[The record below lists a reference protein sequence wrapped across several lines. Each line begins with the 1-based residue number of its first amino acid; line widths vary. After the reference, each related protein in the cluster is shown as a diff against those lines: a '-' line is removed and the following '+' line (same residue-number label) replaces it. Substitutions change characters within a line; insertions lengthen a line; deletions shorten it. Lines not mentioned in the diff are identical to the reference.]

1 MSNKELERLKRKY
14 EIQENLEIFSRKY
27 KQVLDILVYI
37 SKGNADRDVLQKTK
51 EIIYSLPGLEKEVSQ
66 NIFENTFEDAD
77 KCKEYLKNLLKII
90 ENKFYEIIKNVRLN
104 FQAYIFYLFLKL
116 LLVFYFWCAK
126 IGYGIKV

>member
-51 EIIYSLPGLEKEVSQ
+51 
-66 NIFENTFEDAD
+66 
-77 KCKEYLKNLLKII
+77 
-90 ENKFYEIIKNVRLN
+90 
-104 FQAYIFYLFLKL
+104 
-116 LLVFYFWCAK
+116 
-126 IGYGIKV
+126 

>member
-66 NIFENTFEDAD
+66 NICENTFEDAD
-77 KCKEYLKNLLKII
+77 KCKEDLKNLLKII
-90 ENKFYEIIKNVRLN
+90 ENKFYEIIK
-104 FQAYIFYLFLKL
+104 
-116 LLVFYFWCAK
+116 
-126 IGYGIKV
+126 